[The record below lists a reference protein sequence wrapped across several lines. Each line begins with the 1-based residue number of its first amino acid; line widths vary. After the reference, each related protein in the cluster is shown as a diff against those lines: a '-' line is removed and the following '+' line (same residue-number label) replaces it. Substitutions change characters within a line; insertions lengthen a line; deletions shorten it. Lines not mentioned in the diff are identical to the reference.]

1 MEERQLKILGFLC
14 NWCSYAGADLAGI
27 SRLQIPPL
35 LRVIRILCSGSLDP
49 QVVLTALKEGSDG
62 VIIMG
67 CHPGDCHYLSGNY
80 EAFRKYRMLKKLL
93 SYTDM
98 ESDRLHLEW
107 VSASEGI
114 RFQKVVTD
122 FTDKIKELGPN
133 PIRKKDENAAKII
146 SQLDSIIHATK
157 QFRLRSLIG
166 REKKL
171 VELGNAYGEKLTQEE
186 LDEIEDQIIENEYIR
201 SNIVLM
207 VENEPKTVE
216 EMAENIGIPTE
227 KVFQHVAVD
236 IGFQIHTGFDGFKI
250 GAIVKNI
257 GRKFAGF
264 SLPFS
269 TQVGVSYKSSIGM
282 FKADELTIVLDSV
295 ISQVQAIGVILGLEY
310 SLLDMLHIRLGYN
323 RNEAQAGDDFL
334 KGFSVGMG
342 FNLRQYSINY
352 SFSPDSIL
360 GSGHRV
366 TLQAK
371 FGPEKTWRK
380 KAKAVGKKKKSEYLH
395 DFMR

>member
-1 MEERQLKILGFLC
+1 MLNIKGYIYEILRDIFMTKNIDIVIKKGIFSIIFILVFGIFPALAEQQIDYSFAGTTGVCFQLPIGARGTAMGSGMAA
-14 NWCSYAGADLAGI
+14 NTQGIESIIWNPAG
-27 SRLQIPPL
+27 
-35 LRVIRILCSGSLDP
+35 
-49 QVVLTALKEGSDG
+49 LTA
-62 VIIMG
+62 
-67 CHPGDCHYLSGNY
+67 GNQH
-80 EAFRKYRMLKKLL
+80 EIL
-93 SYTDM
+93 
-98 ESDRLHLEW
+98 
-107 VSASEGI
+107 
-114 RFQKVVTD
+114 TD
-122 FTDKIKELGPN
+122 FARIYDEFNIATIAYKCQLSVLAIGVLINHTDFGSVERFDLDAYNNPVRTNQQIAPFSLIAELGL
-133 PIRKKDENAAKII
+133 AKAL
-146 SQLDSIIHATK
+146 SPDFSIGVNTK
-157 QFRLRSLIG
+157 YLREDLI
-166 REKKL
+166 
-171 VELGNAYGEKLTQEE
+171 
-186 LDEIEDQIIENEYIR
+186 
-201 SNIVLM
+201 
-207 VENEPKTVE
+207 
-216 EMAENIGIPTE
+216 E

-269 TQVGVSYKSSIGM
+269 TQMGVSYKSSIGM

-323 RNEAQAGDDFL
+323 RNEAQAKDDFL